1 MEVFGLLIG
10 LLVIVG
16 VFLIIREF
24 WCWFYKS
31 NEILSKVDEISS
43 QVKALS
49 RKLEELSQKVDD
61 LSKNH

>member
-1 MEVFGLLIG
+1 MEVFRLLIG

-31 NEILSKVDEISS
+31 NEISS

>member
-1 MEVFGLLIG
+1 MEVFEILIG
-10 LLVIVG
+10 ALAIVG

-31 NEILSKVDEISS
+31 NEILNRIK
-43 QVKALS
+43 
-49 RKLEELSQKVDD
+49 ELSQKVDD